1 MISPTSTL
9 GRIVLITG
17 CSEGGIGFH
26 LYVCSH
32 DSSSLVSKRTHIL
45 RCEEFVR
52 QGCVVFAAA
61 RSVSKMAALGDS
73 VHKLRLD
80 VTSDEDVAR
89 AVQEVMN
96 MVGRID
102 ILVNNAGIESA
113 GV

>member
-1 MISPTSTL
+1 
-9 GRIVLITG
+9 
-17 CSEGGIGFH
+17 
-26 LYVCSH
+26 
-32 DSSSLVSKRTHIL
+32 
-45 RCEEFVR
+45 
-52 QGCVVFAAA
+52 
-61 RSVSKMAALGDS
+61 MAALGDS

-113 GV
+113 GVCFSHPCT